1 MKFILSESQYRLLK
15 EQDQNW
21 EIWFK
26 RRANPE
32 SLQFFIDRAIADEPN
47 PCDDYEDKFDY
58 AFNRIDWAV
67 TDFLS
72 IDEEFYNSEEFDE
85 YHSILVDLCKEWFA
99 EKLFD
104 DYRNTCDEHEQ
115 DIED

>member
-1 MKFILSESQYRLLK
+1 MKYIISESQYRLLK

-21 EIWFK
+21 KIWFK

-58 AFNRIDWAV
+58 ASWLIIE
-67 TDFLS
+67 L
-72 IDEEFYNSEEFDE
+72 
-85 YHSILVDLCKEWFA
+85 
-99 EKLFD
+99 EK
-104 DYRNTCDEHEQ
+104 YIYSNEPAQEP
-115 DIED
+115 